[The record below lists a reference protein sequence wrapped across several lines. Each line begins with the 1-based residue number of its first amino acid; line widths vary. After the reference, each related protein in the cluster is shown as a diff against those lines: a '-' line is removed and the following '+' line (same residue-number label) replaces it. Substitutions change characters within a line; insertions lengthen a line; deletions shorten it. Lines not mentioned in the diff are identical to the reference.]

1 MTHCPCCNRDVVEAP
16 PSRAYWGLIGAFWAF
31 SLLFGIAAGVYTG
44 WSFILI
50 LAWLF
55 FAAITGTFLRGSMT
69 WTCPECAAVLPAP
82 VRGHGMGVPQ
92 PA

>member
-1 MTHCPCCNRDVVEAP
+1 MTHCPCCNHDVVEAP

-31 SLLFGIAAGVYTG
+31 SLLFGLGAGLFTG
-44 WSFILI
+44 WSFVLV

-55 FAAITGTFLRGSMT
+55 LATITATFLRGSMT
-69 WTCPECAAVLPAP
+69 WTCPECAAVLPMPARP
-82 VRGHGMGVPQ
+82 GMSALPH